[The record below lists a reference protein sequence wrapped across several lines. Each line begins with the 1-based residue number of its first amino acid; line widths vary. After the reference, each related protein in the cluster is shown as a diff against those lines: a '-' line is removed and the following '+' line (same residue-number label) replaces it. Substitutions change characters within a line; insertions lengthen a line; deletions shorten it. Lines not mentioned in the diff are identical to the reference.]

1 MKRVYIVQ
9 LAYNSKDR
17 NGISYNTIEAKSKKQ
32 ALKQSLE
39 NGLKG
44 KECAFITIKRCP
56 RVFAEIIA
64 EHNQKVKGEEN
75 E

>member
-1 MKRVYIVQ
+1 MKRVYIVR

-17 NGISYNTIEAKSKKQ
+17 NGISYDTIEAKNKKQ

-39 NGLKG
+39 NALKRS
-44 KECAFITIKRCP
+44 ECCFISIKRCP

-64 EHNQKVKGEEN
+64 EHNQKVKGEQN